1 MGESFSRSV
10 QACWDPEG
18 TAAIVRRKKQQRA
31 VLNDYTAKLDAL
43 ERATTQADKDAAMAQ
58 IKTLDRECQKRWEG
72 RFWPE
77 LQSHNDWPRMQERRN
92 ALGVV

>member
-18 TAAIVRRKKQQRA
+18 TANIVRRKKQQRA

-43 ERATTQADKDAAMAQ
+43 EKCSSEGERREILAQ
-58 IKTLDRECQKRWEG
+58 IQTLDRECQKRWEG
-72 RFWPE
+72 AFWPE
-77 LQSHNDWPRMQERRN
+77 FQNHADWPRLKERRDQ
-92 ALGVV
+92 LGVK